1 MQCLADLFKEIFLAI
16 IQKVFA
22 DHKRDRVDAGKAVF
36 ERQRALFQ
44 NIEHQRAESRA
55 VTDHDLFN
63 LDHGHSLAA
72 GDAGHG
78 VFDNAGRK
86 VANDH
91 GAGVFRTV
99 RVADVDRDLEF

>member
-22 DHKRDRVDAGKAVF
+22 DHKRDRVDAGQAVL
-36 ERQRALFQ
+36 EGQCPLFQ

-63 LDHGHSLAA
+63 LDHGHSFAA